1 MGWFESSGQ
10 RSIECPAQC
19 EGASCGDVF
28 IHSCTGA
35 EETVQMWIRTGDGT
49 WEAAAAGHIHPYL
62 PGYRL
67 VMTKGKPG
75 WVTRKTIATYGYRGT
90 C

>member
-1 MGWFESSGQ
+1 MGWFESFGQ
-10 RSIECPAQC
+10 ERIEGPVQC

-28 IHSCTGA
+28 IHSCAGA
-35 EETVQMWIRTGDGT
+35 EGAPQVWIRMGDGT

-62 PGYRL
+62 PCYRL
-67 VMTKGKPG
+67 VVTKGKPR